1 MTAPM
6 KEGAGNAINPE
17 PKNVEVSRFEDA
29 IPQLANVD
37 VPPELQEWI
46 ADRMA
51 MYPEKRSA
59 SIPCLMAAQKLHG
72 WLSPEA
78 IIQVAAVMQE
88 TPAYLASVASFYDMF
103 ELVPSGQDTIYMCTN
118 ISCMLRG
125 ADQVME
131 ELERQVGVKNGGVS
145 GDGVFLRNF
154 ECLGACD
161 IAPMASVNGEF
172 VGPLTIDDA
181 KTLVDD
187 IRAGREV
194 LPSKQISQRPVAA
207 TLWQNGGKVDGYS
220 VVGDA
225 PSPGNSQQGGS

>member
-1 MTAPM
+1 M
-6 KEGAGNAINPE
+6 KEGAGNVNAPAAAE
-17 PKNVEVSRFEDA
+17 SAPRFEDA

-37 VPPELQEWI
+37 VPEELKTWI
-46 ADRMA
+46 TERMA

-59 SIPCLMAAQKLHG
+59 SIPCMMAAQKFHG

-78 IIQVAAVMQE
+78 INQVAAVMQE

-103 ELVPSGQDTIYMCTN
+103 ELKPSGQHRIYMCTN

-125 ADQVME
+125 ADAVME
-131 ELERQVGVKNGGVS
+131 ELEKQVGVSNGGVS
-145 GDGVFLRNF
+145 EDGIFLRNF

-161 IAPMASVNGEF
+161 IAPMASVDGEF

-181 KTLVDD
+181 KTLVED
-187 IRAGREV
+187 IRAGRKV
-194 LPSKQISQRPVAA
+194 LPTKQISQRPVAA
-207 TLWQNGGKVDGYS
+207 TLWQNGGKVAGYN

-225 PSPGNSQQGGS
+225 PSTEGGGV